1 MDLEQEMQTLLHEEC
16 FLDSLIEKLS
26 GLSDYNNLSKCSAD
40 AQKLLEKLKDTRSN
54 IHEKIH
60 DLTDE
65 MVITAEAYAIE
76 TMDCPCWDFAF
87 DTEE

>member
-1 MDLEQEMQTLLHEEC
+1 MDLEQEMQMLLHEETY
-16 FLDSLIEKLS
+16 LDSLIEKLS
-26 GLSDYNNLSKCSAD
+26 GLFEYNNLTGCGAD
-40 AQKLLEKLKDTRSN
+40 AQKLLKKLEDTKKN

-65 MVITAEAYAIE
+65 MVITAEAYAFE
-76 TMDCPCWDFAF
+76 TMNCPDMDFYF